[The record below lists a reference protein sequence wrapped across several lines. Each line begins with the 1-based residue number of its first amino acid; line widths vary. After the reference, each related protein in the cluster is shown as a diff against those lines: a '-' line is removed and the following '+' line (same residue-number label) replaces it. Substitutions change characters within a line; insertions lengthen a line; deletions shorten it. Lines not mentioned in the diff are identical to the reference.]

1 MTEVRDGAFS
11 VRWCVSP
18 DCHYSRCAS
27 ACVTSRGNTFSRR
40 SSRACACCRR
50 ARWRGCASGRSA
62 RARSSQGSVVR
73 SSSAS
78 DVLNVRCT
86 WFSDATFASS
96 DAVTSRITNLASA
109 RLAPDAATRVD
120 GRLVW
125 KPWASSSFCPCHGL
139 LLDHPCTFSFVDE
152 AVGCAGG
159 LGAAPSQQNRMR
171 TRETHYSRWPCRPR
185 RLRAG

>member
-1 MTEVRDGAFS
+1 VRGTPAVERPIAARWRAALIRDVSKGDLFSRRDRFSEMRPVSDGAVSF
-11 VRWCVSP
+11 RWCVSP
-18 DCHYSRCAS
+18 DCHCSRCAS
-27 ACVTSRGNTFSRR
+27 ACVASRGNTFSRR

-62 RARSSQGSVVR
+62 RARSSHGSVMR

-78 DVLNVRCT
+78 DLLNVRCT
-86 WFSDATFASS
+86 WFSDATPPSS

-125 KPWASSSFCPCHGL
+125 PPWASSSFCPCHGL
-139 LLDHPCTFSFVDE
+139 LLDHPCTF
-152 AVGCAGG
+152 
-159 LGAAPSQQNRMR
+159 L
-171 TRETHYSRWPCRPR
+171 
-185 RLRAG
+185 LR